1 MNELE
6 KRIDCLEW
14 KEEGIRLEYQYVNEI
29 KDKRIYLLKEE
40 IKEKEELQKKIQ
52 QLEEELAKK
61 NTKLKQIENS
71 RWWKL
76 RKLIKKENG
85 IWKKNKKK

>member
-61 NTKLKQIENS
+61 NTKLKQIEKS